1 MHHFPFMLPSKLTQG
16 FETLTA
22 LRVSSLVKSDLLAG
36 SYYNAAD
43 NTHTAP
49 RIDPDQLRYA
59 RESLIAALASWSPD
73 TTLELRFTVS
83 PDLMH
88 KAQGKIDIHLLIR
101 CHAKTEAKAK
111 EAVASRY
118 LALTPLLGAYIPEAG
133 WVPVTTEDELRACI
147 APFAPSHAVSIHRTR
162 EQVVLTAPLKQPS
175 VGFTDNGNF
184 SARGDYNAIEH
195 LFPWLPSHDDWLR
208 LLEALTGQLDPI
220 QIIIRLKSG
229 ANAGSE
235 NAALFDLV
243 RRCEGFL
250 LGVGTEHLTLRSLI
264 GILRDIYVQRL
275 IELKETGFNVGVF
288 LLATRPIDSSLAN
301 VLGRAISG
309 IRHDKGDSSA
319 FLGGFAFGDVP
330 QGEVLAADY
339 FLDTTP
345 FTLAEAACAFRLPA
359 PPSRDIPGLQVKR
372 FRTLLAQF
380 PPANAAGSGAIRL
393 FVNEHQG
400 MSQPVFIDAEDRMR
414 HCFIMGQTG
423 TGKSTLLETMT
434 LQDIRAGQGLAIIDP
449 HGEMVDDILAKIPRE
464 RAKDVI
470 LFDLLDRERPIGFN
484 IIEWRT
490 IEERDL
496 IIDELYRT
504 LDHVYDMRQTGGPM
518 FEQHFRNM
526 LKLLMGDKPRK
537 GYVPTVLDFIRCYL
551 DEDFRHWLMKTM
563 SDQQVLDFVRE
574 MEAAR
579 GEACMQNM
587 SPYVTSKFS
596 RFVNDTTL
604 RRIIGQGRSQIDFD
618 EVMNSGRILLVKL
631 GKGRFGSQVSALL
644 ANMFVA
650 RFKFAAMRRGEM
662 AKESRRDFYLY
673 VDEAHNLPQDN
684 FTELLSEA
692 RKYRLGLVLA
702 TQYCSQLGDV
712 SGRTGNDLLAA
723 IFGNVGTTILFRTG
737 ATDAERLARGLTPYF
752 DQLDILGL
760 PNFHGYTRMNLN
772 REAIAPFSFRTER
785 DKSPEDAELGEYIR
799 ALSQLKYGRDV
810 KIVDAEIRR
819 RTNVKQLEASGS
831 GPSGPAS
838 SQDAADVQAG
848 DAPWSGKPEPAFV
861 NLIVLDL
868 AIKDLHLSPMTRKC
882 LEFMEIRTIG
892 DLVRWTR
899 CAVTCEIGAAGDFV
913 REVDEMLFALGVCM
927 QEPLSV
933 QEVPESALP

>member
-1 MHHFPFMLPSKLTQG
+1 MHHFPFMLSSQLPQG
-16 FETLTA
+16 FETLAA

-36 SYYNAAD
+36 SYYNSAD
-43 NTHTAP
+43 NSHTAS

-59 RESLIAALASWSPD
+59 RESLLAALSSWPPD
-73 TTLELRFTVS
+73 TTLEFRFTVS
-83 PDLMH
+83 PDLLH

-101 CHAKTEAKAK
+101 CQANTEAESK

-118 LALTPLLGAYIPEAG
+118 LALMPLLGAYLPEAG
-133 WVPVTTEDELRACI
+133 WAPVATEDELRACI
-147 APFAPSHAVSIHRTR
+147 APFTPSHAVSIHRNR
-162 EQVVLTAPLKQPS
+162 EQVVLTAPLRQPS
-175 VGFTDNGNF
+175 VGFTENG
-184 SARGDYNAIEH
+184 SSSTRGDNNAIEH

-208 LLEALTGQLDPI
+208 LLETLTGQLDPV
-220 QIIIRLKSG
+220 QIIIRLRPG
-229 ANAGSE
+229 ADAAAE
-235 NAALFDLV
+235 NAVLFDLV
-243 RRCEGFL
+243 GRCEGFL
-250 LGVGTEHLTLRSLI
+250 LGVGTEQLTLNRLI

-288 LLATRPIDSSLAN
+288 LVATHPIDSSLAN

-319 FLGGFAFGDVP
+319 FLGGFAFNDVP
-330 QGEVLAADY
+330 HTEALAADY
-339 FLDTTP
+339 FFDTIP

-359 PPSRDIPGLQVKR
+359 PPSRDIPGLPVKR
-372 FRTLLAQF
+372 FRTSLAQL
-380 PPANAAGSGAIRL
+380 PHTAAAGTGSIRL

-400 MSQPVFIDAEDRMR
+400 MYQPVCIDAEDRMR
-414 HCFIMGQTG
+414 HCFVMGQTG
-423 TGKSTLLETMT
+423 TGKSTLLETMI
-434 LQDIRAGQGLAIIDP
+434 LQDIRAGQGLAVIDP
-449 HGEMVDDILAKIPRE
+449 HGEMVDGILAKIPRE
-464 RAKDVI
+464 RAEDVI

-496 IIDELYRT
+496 IIDELYRV
-504 LDHVYDMRQTGGPM
+504 LDHVYDMKLTGGPM

-526 LKLLMGDKPRK
+526 MKLLMGDRARK
-537 GYVPTVLDFIRCYL
+537 GYVPTILEFIRCYL

-563 SDQQVLDFVRE
+563 SDQQVTDFVRE

-587 SPYVTSKFS
+587 APYVTAKFS

-604 RRIIGQGRSQIDFD
+604 KRIVGQEQSQIDFD
-618 EVMNSGRILLVKL
+618 EIMNSGKILLVKL

-650 RFKFAAMRRGEM
+650 RFKFAAMKRGEI
-662 AKESRRDFYLY
+662 AKEHRRDFYLF

-737 ATDAERLARGLTPYF
+737 ATDAEQLAKGLIPYF
-752 DQLDILGL
+752 DHLDILGL
-760 PNFHGYTRMNLN
+760 PNFHGYARMNLN
-772 REAIAPFSFRTER
+772 REAIAPFSFRIER
-785 DKSPEDAELGEYIR
+785 DESPEDAQLDEFVRELSR
-799 ALSQLKYGRDV
+799 LKYGRDV
-810 KIVDAEIRR
+810 KMVDAQIRD
-819 RTNVKQLEASGS
+819 RTNVRKLEGSGS
-831 GPSGPAS
+831 DCAGP
-838 SQDAADVQAG
+838 
-848 DAPWSGKPEPAFV
+848 
-861 NLIVLDL
+861 
-868 AIKDLHLSPMTRKC
+868 
-882 LEFMEIRTIG
+882 
-892 DLVRWTR
+892 
-899 CAVTCEIGAAGDFV
+899 
-913 REVDEMLFALGVCM
+913 
-927 QEPLSV
+927 
-933 QEVPESALP
+933 